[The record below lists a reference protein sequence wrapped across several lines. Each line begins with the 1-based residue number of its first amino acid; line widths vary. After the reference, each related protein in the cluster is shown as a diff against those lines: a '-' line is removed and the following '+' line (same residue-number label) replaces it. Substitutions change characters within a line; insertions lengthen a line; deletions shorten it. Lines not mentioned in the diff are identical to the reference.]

1 MHIALV
7 THDLVTG
14 SGQGRVNLE
23 LTRYL
28 LSRDVRVT
36 LLADTVAPELLDAGA
51 EWIPLQPKPLAD
63 AVDLIKVWGFKKMAN
78 STLDDIG
85 DRFDAVLACG
95 VTLSCPHTI
104 NVAHFVHGTW
114 LDSPFHASKVASG
127 PQAWYQQVFGTLNAR
142 WEQQTFLNAQ
152 TVVAVSEMVR
162 DELVEIGVPPEKIE
176 VIVNGVDTQE
186 FQPGLADRT
195 ALELPEDVVLGL
207 FVGDI
212 QSPIKNLD
220 GVLRCIAEVPDIH
233 LAVAGTLEQ
242 SPYPKLAN
250 SLGIDDRVHF
260 LGFRR
265 DIADLMRAVD
275 FFTLPSRRDSCPLVL
290 LEAMASG
297 LPVITSRQVGT
308 SNLVG
313 DGECGFV
320 LDTPD
325 DHETLRDGL
334 RTLRDDRSSRS
345 RMGQAARTVAER
357 HSWERTSQQ
366 YLQLLTKHVDG
377 ISLQEPVH

>member
-1 MHIALV
+1 MHVALV
-7 THDLVTG
+7 THDLVSG

-23 LTRYL
+23 LTRFL

-51 EWIPLQPKPLAD
+51 EWIPLHPKPFAD
-63 AVDLIKVWGFKKMAN
+63 SIDLIKVWRFKQMAD
-78 STLDDIG
+78 STLNDIG
-85 DRFDAVLACG
+85 DHFDAILACG
-95 VTLSCPHTI
+95 VTLSCSHTI
-104 NVAHFVHGTW
+104 NAVHFVHGTW
-114 LDSPFHASKVASG
+114 LNSPFHASKVASG

-142 WEQQTFLNAQ
+142 WERETFSSAR

-186 FQPGLADRT
+186 FHPGPADR
-195 ALELPEDVVLGL
+195 ASLGLPEDDTLGL
-207 FVGDI
+207 FVGDL

-220 GVLRCIAEVPDIH
+220 GVLRCLAEIPDIH
-233 LAVAGTLEQ
+233 LAVAGALEE
-242 SPYPKLAN
+242 SPYPKLAR
-250 SLGIDDRVHF
+250 SLGLDDRVHF

-265 DIADLMRAVD
+265 DIADLMRAAD

-308 SNLVG
+308 SNLIA
-313 DGECGFV
+313 DGECGFIV
-320 LDTPD
+320 DTPD
-325 DHETLRDGL
+325 DYETLRDGL

-345 RMGQAARTVAER
+345 KMGRAARAVAER

-366 YLQLLTKHVDG
+366 YLQLLEQHIAGSSHRKSV
-377 ISLQEPVH
+377 